1 MAAQS
6 QPIHGM
12 VTPSIGPG
20 GPADQASDRFPGE
33 AVGYP
38 EKSGFSHKGTQ
49 IAAWSIGINRG
60 KVPGVSD
67 REERVARN
75 EAVIREIN
83 EEIEDALGLEARKGH
98 VPMLCEC
105 GRSECEDVLPITIRE
120 YEEVR
125 SDPRRF
131 AVVREHVMADIEA
144 IVSETDR
151 FVVVQKR
158 EGAPARSAEALDPRS

>member
-1 MAAQS
+1 MQ
-6 QPIHGM
+6 G
-12 VTPSIGPG
+12 PSLRSGACPDVLRRRTRA
-20 GPADQASDRFPGE
+20 P
-33 AVGYP
+33 VGL
-38 EKSGFSHKGTQ
+38 G
-49 IAAWSIGINRG
+49 RG
-60 KVPGVSD
+60 RKIPGVSD

-75 EAVIREIN
+75 EAANREIN
-83 EEIEDALGLEARKGH
+83 EGIEAALGLRARKGH

-105 GRSECEDVLPITIRE
+105 GRSECEDLLAITIRE

-158 EGAPARSAEALDPRS
+158 EGAPARSAEELDPRP